1 MNVRYRVDL
10 SQTERA
16 ELRALVNGGKQPVRR
31 LKRMQILLAAD
42 AGVSDEAIEAS
53 VQTSGSTIYRT
64 KKRFVEISLDAAL
77 SEEPRPGAA
86 RKLSGKDEVQLV
98 ALACSDPP
106 KGCARWTLK
115 LLANALL
122 EVVEHQSVSR
132 ETIRRRLDDND
143 LKPWQKKMW
152 CIAKIDGEYIAR
164 MEDLLDL
171 YAEPHDPKRPVV
183 CFDESPIQL
192 IGEVRVPIVQK
203 PGKRYRYDSEYKRNG
218 TANLFVM
225 VDANRSWRKVKV
237 TDRRAN
243 EDFAVCMRDLVD
255 VDYPDADKVR
265 VVMDNLSTHTASAV
279 YQTFPAAEARRILRH
294 STTHPATLAG
304 STWPRSR
311 SASCADNV
319 LTAGSIIAT
328 CSNLRSRPGS
338 DVEPKVAHKSAGCS
352 QHNRLETR
360 WLSPIQPPRSMS
372 HNLGGGTLVAPAAF
386 EDAQMKNAAD
396 RAG

>member
-10 SQTERA
+10 SQTERD
-16 ELRALVNGGKQPVRR
+16 ELLALVSGGKQPVRR

-42 AGVSDEAIEAS
+42 AGVNDEAIEAS

-64 KKRFVEISLDAAL
+64 KKRFVEIGLEAAL
-77 SEEPRPGAA
+77 SEEPRAGAA

-98 ALACSDPP
+98 ALACSEPP
-106 KGCARWTLK
+106 QGCARWTLK

-132 ETIRRRLDDND
+132 ETVRRRLDDND

-171 YAEPHDPKRPVV
+171 YAEPHDPKFPVV

-192 IGEVRVPIVQK
+192 IGEVRVPIMQK

-225 VDANRSWRKVKV
+225 V
-237 TDRRAN
+237 RRQQ
-243 EDFAVCMRDLVD
+243 V
-255 VDYPDADKVR
+255 
-265 VVMDNLSTHTASAV
+265 
-279 YQTFPAAEARRILRH
+279 
-294 STTHPATLAG
+294 LAQG
-304 STWPRSR
+304 Q
-311 SASCADNV
+311 
-319 LTAGSIIAT
+319 G
-328 CSNLRSRPGS
+328 
-338 DVEPKVAHKSAGCS
+338 H
-352 QHNRLETR
+352 
-360 WLSPIQPPRSMS
+360 
-372 HNLGGGTLVAPAAF
+372 
-386 EDAQMKNAAD
+386 
-396 RAG
+396 

>member
-1 MNVRYRVDL
+1 MNIRYRVDL
-10 SQTERA
+10 SQSERD
-16 ELRALVNGGKQPVRR
+16 ELGALVGGGKQPVRR

-42 AGVSDEAIEAS
+42 AGVSDEAIAAS

-64 KKRFVEISLDAAL
+64 KKRFVEISLEAAL

-86 RKLSGKDEVQLV
+86 RKLSGKEEVQLV
-98 ALACSDPP
+98 ALACSDAPE
-106 KGCARWTLK
+106 GCARWTLK
-115 LLANALL
+115 LLANAL
-122 EVVEHQSVSR
+122 VELIEPQSISR
-132 ETIRRRLDDND
+132 DTIRRRLDDND

-152 CIAKIDGEYIAR
+152 CIAKIDGDYIAR

-192 IGEVRVPIVQK
+192 IGEVRVPITPK

-243 EDFAVCMRDLVD
+243 QDFAVCMRDLVD
-255 VDYPDADKVR
+255 VEYPDADKIR

-279 YQTFPAAEARRILRH
+279 YQTFPAAEARRILR
-294 STTHPATLAG
+294 
-304 STWPRSR
+304 
-311 SASCADNV
+311 
-319 LTAGSIIAT
+319 
-328 CSNLRSRPGS
+328 
-338 DVEPKVAHKSAGCS
+338 
-352 QHNRLETR
+352 RLEFHFTPRHASWLNMAEIEIGVMRRQCLDRRIDNRDLLETEVRAWERRRTESGAKIR
-360 WLSPIQPPRSMS
+360 WMFSIDQARLKMAKSYPTHSLNES
-372 HNLGGGTLVAPAAF
+372 
-386 EDAQMKNAAD
+386 
-396 RAG
+396 

>member
-10 SQTERA
+10 SQAERD
-16 ELRALVNGGKQPVRR
+16 ELGVLVSGGKQPVRR

-42 AGVSDEAIEAS
+42 AGVSDEAIAGA

-64 KKRFVEISLDAAL
+64 KKRFVEISLEAAL

-86 RKLSGKDEVQLV
+86 RKLSGKQEAQLV

-106 KGCARWTLK
+106 QGCVRWTLK
-115 LLANALL
+115 LLANALV
-122 EVVEHQSVSR
+122 EVIEQPGVSR

-143 LKPWQKKMW
+143 LKPWQQKMW

-171 YAEPHDPKRPVV
+171 YAEPHDPRRPVV

-192 IGEVRVPIVQK
+192 IGEVRVPITPK

-225 VDANRSWRKVKV
+225 VDANRSWRKVKA

-265 VVMDNLSTHTASAV
+265 VVMDNLSTHTASAI
-279 YQTFPAAEARRILRH
+279 YQTFPAAEARRILR
-294 STTHPATLAG
+294 
-304 STWPRSR
+304 
-311 SASCADNV
+311 
-319 LTAGSIIAT
+319 
-328 CSNLRSRPGS
+328 
-338 DVEPKVAHKSAGCS
+338 
-352 QHNRLETR
+352 RLEFHYTPKHASWLNMAEIEIGVMRRQCLDRRIDNRDLLETEVRAWERRRTESGAKIR
-360 WLSPIQPPRSMS
+360 WMFSTDQ
-372 HNLGGGTLVAPAAF
+372 A
-386 EDAQMKNAAD
+386 
-396 RAG
+396 RAKMAKSYPTPSLNES

>member
-1 MNVRYRVDL
+1 MNVRYRVEL
-10 SQTERA
+10 SQSERE
-16 ELRALVNGGKQPVRR
+16 ELGALVSGGKLPVRR
-31 LKRMQILLAAD
+31 LKRIQILLAAD
-42 AGVSDEAIEAS
+42 AGVADEAIAAS

-64 KKRFVEISLDAAL
+64 KKRFVEINLEAAL

-86 RKLSGKDEVQLV
+86 RKLSAKQEVQLV

-106 KGCARWTLK
+106 QGCARWTLK
-115 LLANALL
+115 LLANALV
-122 EVVEHQSVSR
+122 EVIDHPSVSR

-143 LKPWQKKMW
+143 LKPWQQKMW

-192 IGEVRVPIVQK
+192 IGEVRVPIVPK

-237 TDRRAN
+237 TDRRTN

-255 VDYPDADKVR
+255 VDYPDADKIR
-265 VVMDNLSTHTASAV
+265 VVMDNLSTHTASAL
-279 YQTFPAAEARRILRH
+279 YQAFPATEARRILRRLEFH
-294 STTHPATLAG
+294 YT
-304 STWPRSR
+304 PRHASWLNMVEIEIGVIRRQCLDRRIDSR
-311 SASCADNV
+311 D
-319 LTAGSIIAT
+319 
-328 CSNLRSRPGS
+328 
-338 DVEPKVAHKSAGCS
+338 
-352 QHNRLETR
+352 RLETEIRAWQRRRTASGERIR
-360 WLSPIQPPRSMS
+360 WMFSTDQAREKMANAYPIPSLKES
-372 HNLGGGTLVAPAAF
+372 
-386 EDAQMKNAAD
+386 
-396 RAG
+396 

>member
-1 MNVRYRVDL
+1 MNVRYRVNL
-10 SQTERA
+10 SQAERD
-16 ELRALVNGGKQPVRR
+16 ELSTLVSGGKQPVRR

-42 AGVSDEAIEAS
+42 AGVGDKAIATS

-64 KKRFVEISLDAAL
+64 KKRFVEISLEAAL

-86 RKLSGKDEVQLV
+86 RKLSGKEEVQLV

-106 KGCARWTLK
+106 QGCVRWTLK
-115 LLANALL
+115 LLANALV
-122 EVVEHQSVSR
+122 EVIEQSSISR

-143 LKPWQKKMW
+143 LKPWRQKMW

-171 YAEPHDPKRPVV
+171 YAEPPDPKRPVV

-192 IGEVRVPIVQK
+192 IGEVRVPIRQK

-225 VDANRSWRKVKV
+225 VDANRSWRKVKT

-243 EDFAVCMRDLVD
+243 EDFAICMRDLID
-255 VDYPDADKVR
+255 VEYPDADKIR

-279 YQTFPAAEARRILRH
+279 YQTFPAAEARRILR
-294 STTHPATLAG
+294 
-304 STWPRSR
+304 
-311 SASCADNV
+311 
-319 LTAGSIIAT
+319 
-328 CSNLRSRPGS
+328 
-338 DVEPKVAHKSAGCS
+338 
-352 QHNRLETR
+352 RLEFHYTPKHASWLNMAEIEIGVMRRQCLDRRIDNRDLLETEVLAWERRRTKSGAKIR
-360 WLSPIQPPRSMS
+360 WMFSTDQARVKMAKSYPTPSIKES
-372 HNLGGGTLVAPAAF
+372 
-386 EDAQMKNAAD
+386 
-396 RAG
+396 

>member
-1 MNVRYRVDL
+1 MNLRYRVDL
-10 SQTERA
+10 SQPERDD
-16 ELRALVNGGKQPVRR
+16 LSALLSGGKLPARR

-42 AGVSDEAIEAS
+42 AGVTDEAIAAS
-53 VQTSGSTIYRT
+53 VRTSGSTVYRT
-64 KKRFVEISLDAAL
+64 KKRFVEINLEAAL

-86 RKLSGKDEVQLV
+86 RKLSGKEEAQLV

-106 KGCARWTLK
+106 EGCVRWTLK
-115 LLANALL
+115 LLANAL
-122 EVVEHQSVSR
+122 VELIETPSVSR
-132 ETIRRRLDDND
+132 ETVRRRLDDND

-192 IGEVRVPIVQK
+192 IGEVRVTIKPK

-218 TANLFVM
+218 TANLFVTIE
-225 VDANRSWRKVKV
+225 ANRSWRKVEV

-255 VDYPDADKVR
+255 VDYPYADKVR

-279 YQTFPAAEARRILRH
+279 YQTFPAAEARRILRRVEFH
-294 STTHPATLAG
+294 YTPKH
-304 STWPRSR
+304 
-311 SASCADNV
+311 ASWLNMAEIEIGVMRRQCLDRRIDNRD
-319 LTAGSIIAT
+319 L
-328 CSNLRSRPGS
+328 
-338 DVEPKVAHKSAGCS
+338 
-352 QHNRLETR
+352 LETEVRAWERRRTESGAQVR
-360 WLSPIQPPRSMS
+360 WMFSTDQARVKMAKSYPTPSLKES
-372 HNLGGGTLVAPAAF
+372 
-386 EDAQMKNAAD
+386 
-396 RAG
+396 

>member
-10 SQTERA
+10 SQSERD
-16 ELRALVNGGKQPVRR
+16 ELVALVSGGKLAVRR
-31 LKRMQILLAAD
+31 LKRRQILLAPD
-42 AGVSDEAIEAS
+42 AGVADEAIAVA

-64 KKRFVEISLDAAL
+64 KKRFVEISLEAAL

-86 RKLSGKDEVQLV
+86 RALSGKEEAQLV

-115 LLANALL
+115 LLANGLA
-122 EVVEHQSVSR
+122 EVTQHPSVSR
-132 ETIRRRLDDND
+132 ETVRRRLDDND

-152 CIAKIDGEYIAR
+152 CVAKIDGEYIAR

-192 IGEVRVPIVQK
+192 IGEVRVPITPK

-225 VDANRSWRKVKV
+225 VDANRSWRKVKT

-255 VDYPDADKVR
+255 LDYPDADKVR
-265 VVMDNLSTHTASAV
+265 IVMDNLSTHTASAI
-279 YQTFPAAEARRILRH
+279 YQTFPAAEARRILR
-294 STTHPATLAG
+294 
-304 STWPRSR
+304 
-311 SASCADNV
+311 
-319 LTAGSIIAT
+319 
-328 CSNLRSRPGS
+328 
-338 DVEPKVAHKSAGCS
+338 
-352 QHNRLETR
+352 RLEFHYTPKHASWLNMAEIEIGVLRRQCLDRRIDNRELLETEVRAWERRRTESGAQIR
-360 WLSPIQPPRSMS
+360 WMFSTDQARAKMAKSYPQPSLNES
-372 HNLGGGTLVAPAAF
+372 
-386 EDAQMKNAAD
+386 
-396 RAG
+396 

>member
-10 SQTERA
+10 SQSERD
-16 ELRALVNGGKQPVRR
+16 ELSALVSRGRLSARR

-42 AGVSDEAIEAS
+42 AGVSDEAISAS

-64 KKRFVEISLDAAL
+64 KKRFVEISLEAAL

-86 RKLSGKDEVQLV
+86 RRLSGKQEAQLV

-106 KGCARWTLK
+106 EGCARWTLK
-115 LLANALL
+115 LLTNALV
-122 EVVEHQSVSR
+122 EVIEHSSVSS
-132 ETIRRRLDDND
+132 ETVRRRLDDND

-192 IGEVRVPIVQK
+192 IGEVRVPITPK

-243 EDFAVCMRDLVD
+243 QDFAVCIRDLVD

-265 VVMDNLSTHTASAV
+265 LVMDNLSTHTASAI
-279 YQTFPAAEARRILRH
+279 YQTFPAAEARRILR
-294 STTHPATLAG
+294 
-304 STWPRSR
+304 
-311 SASCADNV
+311 
-319 LTAGSIIAT
+319 
-328 CSNLRSRPGS
+328 
-338 DVEPKVAHKSAGCS
+338 
-352 QHNRLETR
+352 RLEFHYTPKHASWLNMVEIEIGVMRRQCLDKRIDSRAMLETEVRAWERRRTASGARIR
-360 WLSPIQPPRSMS
+360 WMFSTDQARVKMAKSYP
-372 HNLGGGTLVAPAAF
+372 APSLN
-386 EDAQMKNAAD
+386 ES
-396 RAG
+396 